1 MALECSKW
9 GRVVHIH
16 VGRETAVSAP
26 HAPVGTASARVCEMH
41 HNPPPPLPFRLWQ
54 GYVHLMFDEVG
65 SAIAAA
71 QALNGRPFGG
81 SVLAVEYITVPDYV
95 SRFPEV
101 SALV

>member
-1 MALECSKW
+1 VCSCQ
-9 GRVVHIH
+9 RACV
-16 VGRETAVSAP
+16 R
-26 HAPVGTASARVCEMH
+26 EMH
-41 HNPPPPLPFRLWQ
+41 PNPPPPPTHTHPTRLPSQ

>member
-1 MALECSKW
+1 MHTPRPALRS
-9 GRVVHIH
+9 
-16 VGRETAVSAP
+16 
-26 HAPVGTASARVCEMH
+26 
-41 HNPPPPLPFRLWQ
+41 Q

-81 SVLAVEYITVPDYV
+81 AALVVEYITVPDYV

>member
-1 MALECSKW
+1 M
-9 GRVVHIH
+9 
-16 VGRETAVSAP
+16 
-26 HAPVGTASARVCEMH
+26 
-41 HNPPPPLPFRLWQ
+41 
-54 GYVHLMFDEVG
+54 MFEEVG

-81 SVLAVEYITVPDYV
+81 SVLSAEYITVPDYV